1 MSHVDD
7 GQGLFQAI
15 VSVCDCLREEIER
28 EMRSTRG
35 RPGISIS
42 KFQVA
47 LFRQILDLMKR
58 WYVKMVESKVPLSL
72 IKTFTSD
79 FVYAIILAAS
89 SPDKAVLQ
97 NPYACAQIK
106 WAPISPRHPGYKL

>member
-15 VSVCDCLREEIER
+15 VSVRDCSREEIER

-42 KFQVA
+42 EFQLA
-47 LFRQILDLMKR
+47 FIIIQIL
-58 WYVKMVESKVPLSL
+58 
-72 IKTFTSD
+72 
-79 FVYAIILAAS
+79 
-89 SPDKAVLQ
+89 
-97 NPYACAQIK
+97 
-106 WAPISPRHPGYKL
+106 